1 MSTLNAVR
9 PTGNGPVVSLAD
21 INAKFEALLAQNNT
35 LMEQNKAL
43 SSGQGTVMD
52 LSANSAPAAR
62 PAESAKAP
70 KVAPQK
76 SSADVWTQGDAITI
90 SGEAKSK
97 VSGAGTPCGFKAGKL
112 CTRCNGPFNPVLHFA
127 LVVIGR
133 MDGSTAA
140 ITETTW
146 KEARFVAVTRD
157 ADYAGNVYF
166 SGWGN
171 KGVTVSPT
179 SALQLL
185 KDVSG
190 KTDTPIA
197 KALKAAWAAIPGGV
211 KFSEPK

>member
-1 MSTLNAVR
+1 MSTSNVVR

-21 INAKFEALLAQNNT
+21 INAKFEALLAQNNA
-35 LMEQNKAL
+35 LMDQNRAL

-52 LSANSAPAAR
+52 LSANSAPAT
-62 PAESAKAP
+62 PAANVKTP

-76 SSADVWTQGDAITI
+76 SSADVWKQGNAITI

-97 VSGAGTPCGFKAGKL
+97 VSGAGTPCGYKSGKL

-146 KEARFVAVTRD
+146 KEARFVAITRD

-185 KDVSG
+185 ADVSG